1 MSTELAEA
9 PAAAAVS
16 TATATEP
23 TPVVSTQNDI
33 GTLDRL
39 EQFKAALNTPAPAP
53 VENKAPAQEPA
64 ATPAPAAKPSKDP
77 LGDIA
82 PEPTDKTFNLPLDDE
97 DDAPVATD
105 EKEDLPD
112 NIKEGTPQAAAF
124 RTLRKEKQE
133 IARQRD
139 AFQAELDQLKTRST
153 ELEGE
158 RTIREELEQKVKEYE
173 AKLNVTRIED
183 SPVFQKAVTEPA
195 RKIGEATE
203 KFASQYGVDL
213 RQLDQVFDIAD
224 EGKRKVAFREL
235 FSGMDID
242 PEDGME
248 IRALAKEFRTIVG
261 KRDEILAD
269 SEKTLAELEAIQ
281 QRQHEREA
289 ALRADE
295 RRVTTKQV
303 ADHTLRKLPILK
315 ALEGFDFD
323 KAAQGVGE
331 TDLDSLDLPNKAYN
345 SMAGQA
351 LPKLAKAYQQA
362 MKQLEEMSDE
372 LEKIRNSSPRP
383 GGSMPVSVSKTA
395 SSVSAEG
402 ETVVD
407 RFKKTFGR

>member
-1 MSTELAEA
+1 MSTEAPEA

-16 TATATEP
+16 TPTEP
-23 TPVVSTQNDI
+23 TPVVNSQPDT
-33 GTLDRL
+33 GTMDRF
-39 EQFKAALNTPAPAP
+39 EQFKAALNKPAPAP

-64 ATPAPAAKPSKDP
+64 PTPAPAAKPSKNP
-77 LGDIA
+77 LDDVA
-82 PEPTDKTFNLPLDDE
+82 PEPTEKAFNLPLDDE

-105 EKEDLPD
+105 EKEELPD
-112 NIKEGTPQAAAF
+112 NIKEGTPQAVAF

-158 RTIREELEQKVKEYE
+158 RAIREELEQKVKEYE

-203 KFASQYGVDL
+203 KFANQYGVDL

-224 EGKRKVAFREL
+224 EGKRKAAFRDL

-248 IRALAKEFRTIVG
+248 IRALAKEFRTIVN

-295 RRVTTKQV
+295 RRATTKQV

-315 ALEGFDFD
+315 ALEGFDFN
-323 KAAQGVGE
+323 KAAESVSE

-345 SMAGQA
+345 TMAGQA

-362 MKQLEEMSDE
+362 LQQIEGLSDE

-383 GGSMPVSVSKTA
+383 GGSMPVSVGKT
-395 SSVSAEG
+395 SSSAPTEG